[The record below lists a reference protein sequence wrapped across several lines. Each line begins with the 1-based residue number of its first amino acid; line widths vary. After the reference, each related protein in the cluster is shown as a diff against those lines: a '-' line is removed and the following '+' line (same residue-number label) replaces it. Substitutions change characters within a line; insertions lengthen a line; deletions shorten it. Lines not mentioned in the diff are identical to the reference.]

1 MGSNWKEYLNEGFRV
16 LRFNEEMIISESGAI
31 FNQEIKNHISEIVR
45 LVGDIVGDIVGVK
58 TLKQQLE
65 IFNMGPIYYNQGWQA
80 YCQKEQIS

>member
-1 MGSNWKEYLNEGFRV
+1 MQIVLDQIIGSLNYEIFFEFHVDGR
-16 LRFNEEMIISESGAI
+16 IHSHGTI

-45 LVGDIVGDIVGVK
+45 LVGDIVGVK

-80 YCQKEQIS
+80 YCQKDQIS